1 MTFSNRFKVY
11 LTLICILCV
20 FALVS
25 IYYYVAA
32 ADIRFFVLISES
44 MRPKLNTGDI
54 VIMNPSTN
62 YNTSFANLRVGDI
75 IAFEAPKEGAHAES
89 KKIVVHRVL
98 QINEDL
104 NGERIVT
111 TKGDA
116 NRSPIQ
122 FVDFPITKEEFV
134 GKVEHSIPYLGL
146 LLIYIDIVLRIIFPP
161 ILYILG
167 AVGAGI
173 LIALKI
179 RKRRE
184 VTV

>member
-1 MTFSNRFKVY
+1 MVLSKPSKVC
-11 LTLICILCV
+11 LISIVCV
-20 FALVS
+20 IVIFS
-25 IYYYVAA
+25 IYYFATT
-32 ADIRFFVLISES
+32 ADIQFFVVVSES
-44 MRPKLNTGDI
+44 MKPNLNTGDI
-54 VIMNPSTN
+54 VIINPNTN
-62 YNTSFANLRVGDI
+62 PNISFARLKIGDI
-75 IAFEAPKEGAHAES
+75 IAFEEPKEEAHAES

-98 QINEDL
+98 QISENQ

-116 NRSPIQ
+116 NRSPIE
-122 FVDFPITKEEFV
+122 FVDFPITKDEFV
-134 GKVEHSIPYLGL
+134 GKVEHNIPYLGL
-146 LLIYIDIVLRIIFPP
+146 LLIYVDIVLRIIFPP

-167 AVGAGI
+167 AVAAGI

>member
-1 MTFSNRFKVY
+1 MVLSNRFKVC
-11 LTLICILCV
+11 LISISCV
-20 FALVS
+20 FVIFS
-25 IYYYVAA
+25 IYYFATS
-32 ADIRFFVLISES
+32 ADIQFFVVVSES

-54 VIMNPSTN
+54 VIINPNTN
-62 YNTSFANLRVGDI
+62 QNISFASLKIGDI
-75 IAFEAPKEGAHAES
+75 IAFEEPKRDTES
-89 KKIVVHRVL
+89 KKIVVHRVH
-98 QINEDL
+98 QISENL

-116 NRSPIQ
+116 NHSPIE
-122 FVDFPITKEEFV
+122 FVDFPITKDEFV
-134 GKVEHSIPYLGL
+134 GKVEHNIPYLGL
-146 LLIYIDIVLRIIFPP
+146 LLIYVDIVLRIIFPP

-167 AVGAGI
+167 AVAAGI

>member
-1 MTFSNRFKVY
+1 MVLSNRLKVS
-11 LTLICILCV
+11 LISISCV
-20 FALVS
+20 FVIFSL
-25 IYYYVAA
+25 YYSATT
-32 ADIRFFVLISES
+32 ADIQFFVVVSES

-54 VIMNPSTN
+54 VTINPSTDR
-62 YNTSFANLRVGDI
+62 NTSFASLKIGDI
-75 IAFEAPKEGAHAES
+75 IAFEQTRGAALAES

-98 QINEDL
+98 QISENL

-116 NRSPIQ
+116 NHSPIE
-122 FVDFPITKEEFV
+122 FVDFPITKDEFV

-146 LLIYIDIVLRIIFPP
+146 FLIYIDIVLRIIFPP

-167 AVGAGI
+167 AVAACI